1 MEDDPYEIWRE
12 AMKDIDAHKALV
24 EDEAREYADL
34 LIFHARPGQA
44 DPEVLARAWKILL
57 GDKMDEEK
65 KEQDRFTRALAMVR
79 GFTFLI
85 LVAVISLLTLALVA
99 DWLNGTEFIA
109 ASFVWFGMGVLFLW
123 GTEFVKK
130 EKEDE

>member
-12 AMKDIDAHKALV
+12 AMKEISAQQELANHEFEL
-24 EDEAREYADL
+24 EMQARLE
-34 LIFHARPGQA
+34 G
-44 DPEVLARAWKILL
+44 E
-57 GDKMDEEK
+57 KMDEEK

-85 LVAVISLLTLALVA
+85 LVSVIGLLTIALVA

-109 ASFVWFGMGVLFLW
+109 ASIVWFGMGVLFLW